1 MKNFIRIS
9 EGLDVAPLLAALA
22 VRADLWNENTLRTA
36 HPASSHGE
44 VSDIWLWF
52 NEVDEENPGAVV
64 NEIFVTPYRA
74 WFGLPQA
81 RPLVFD
87 LMHRIGGVQLGRV
100 MITKLP
106 PGGKILPHTDVG
118 APAEFFERHHI
129 YLQGTNSIFSAGD
142 EKLKMQPGEAWW
154 FNNQVEHDV
163 VNMGFDDRIVMI
175 VDVRVA

>member
-22 VRADLWNENTLRTA
+22 IREDLWNEHTLRTS
-36 HPASSHGE
+36 HPGSSHGE

-52 NEVDEENPGAVV
+52 NEVDEQNPGAVV
-64 NEIFVTPYRA
+64 NEIFVIPYTG
-74 WFGLPQA
+74 WFVLPQA

-87 LMHRIGGVQLGRV
+87 LMHRVGGVQLGRT
-100 MITKLP
+100 MITRLP
-106 PGGKILPHTDVG
+106 PGCRILPHADQG

-129 YLQGTNSIFSAGD
+129 YLQGENSIFSAGE

-154 FNNQVEHDV
+154 FTNRVEHDV
-163 VNMGFDDRIVMI
+163 INMGHDERIVMI
-175 VDVRVA
+175 VDVRVT